1 MKKIIMVC
9 LVVVSFVSLKVWA
22 RDPYV
27 DINSTM
33 CTEGEDIYISC
44 AFNPGQDQYNYVGR
58 VASICAKANT
68 SPDSGYVQYRF
79 GKPSYGL
86 GPASVELQYPEKKTP
101 PKGIFTIYNSTNHE
115 SSGVAL
121 SFTKGNYLYSFES
134 LNSLSYKVVAR
145 KQGGK
150 VFNKNCDLPGL
161 NYLSDS
167 AYRGIQTIELGPK
180 KISGA
185 NKCSGIGLREAYSSM
200 ELDRVNACIVY
211 TETNLQADAQ
221 LFRETDGISLYSV
234 ILSENPKLVYE
245 FPYLG
250 TGGVITDAFF
260 LPVGEGGEELLFV
273 VHRMEMPKIW
283 DPASDIYDVSV
294 FRLEADTLILDKKL
308 TRFFHLGGD
317 EVDKQGGTTYVYPY
331 KDKKSVQKTAG
342 SPLFQ
347 AILTGKVINGSIME
361 KASLY
366 DGGSEPLLQYSP
378 KMYLIK
384 GDKVLVEDS
393 WGGWCKASYQAKVEI
408 ITKWV
413 QCKSINFSAS

>member
-1 MKKIIMVC
+1 MRGFLIPGLIAM
-9 LVVVSFVSLKVWA
+9 LFIQLNAWA

-27 DINSTM
+27 DINETM
-33 CTEGEDIYISC
+33 CVEGEDIYISC
-44 AFNPGQDQYNYVGR
+44 AFDVKRSRYDYIGK
-58 VASICAKANT
+58 VASICAKGNT
-68 SPDSGYVQYRF
+68 SPDAGYVQYRF
-79 GKPSYGL
+79 GKPSYGS
-86 GPASVELQYPEKKTP
+86 GQAKIEMQFPEKRVP
-101 PKGIFTIYNSTNHE
+101 PKEIFTIYTSVNSETIG
-115 SSGVAL
+115 SALRFVSG
-121 SFTKGNYLYSFES
+121 KYLYSFERS
-134 LNSLSYKVVAR
+134 SMLGYEVVVR
-145 KQGGK
+145 KQDEK
-150 VFNKNCDLPGL
+150 VFNKSCTLPGVS
-161 NYLSDS
+161 YLVDG
-167 AYRGIQTIELGPK
+167 AYQGIQTIDLGQK
-180 KISGA
+180 KIPGA

-211 TETNLQADAQ
+211 TKTNLQADAH

-234 ILSENPKLVYE
+234 VSSENPTLVYE

-250 TGGVITDAFF
+250 AGGVITDAFF
-260 LPVGEGGEELLFV
+260 LPVGDGGEELLFV

-294 FRLEADTLILDKKL
+294 FRLEADTLTLEKKL

-317 EVDKQGGTTYVYPY
+317 EVDKQGGTTYEYPY
-331 KDKKSVQKTAG
+331 KDKKSVQKTAA

-347 AILTGKVINGSIME
+347 AILAGKVINGSIIE
-361 KASLY
+361 KTSLY
-366 DGGSEPLLQYSP
+366 EGGLEPLLQYAP

-393 WGGWCKASYQAKVEI
+393 WGGWCKVSYQAKVEI